1 MFVICNVRKDLAVR
15 MKQLIKPQMRKNLKS
30 EIGLIRICLMIM
42 KCYILNVFC
51 ILFFRVEVQR
61 NFLKKIE
68 RQFAKNER
76 TKTSKLSAKFISIKD
91 KAKGNI
97 KSTLWKCP
105 IMHQNSSYFKLE
117 FGENQFKHLVLI
129 QLPTHCGQFKVRYN
143 TCCERDFL
151 ANKIKE
157 G

>member
-1 MFVICNVRKDLAVR
+1 MTRTKKTSQVTSETTKEIGDKIVSHFHLLVVMFVICNVRKDLAVR

-68 RQFAKNER
+68 R
-76 TKTSKLSAKFISIKD
+76 
-91 KAKGNI
+91 
-97 KSTLWKCP
+97 
-105 IMHQNSSYFKLE
+105 
-117 FGENQFKHLVLI
+117 
-129 QLPTHCGQFKVRYN
+129 
-143 TCCERDFL
+143 
-151 ANKIKE
+151 
-157 G
+157 